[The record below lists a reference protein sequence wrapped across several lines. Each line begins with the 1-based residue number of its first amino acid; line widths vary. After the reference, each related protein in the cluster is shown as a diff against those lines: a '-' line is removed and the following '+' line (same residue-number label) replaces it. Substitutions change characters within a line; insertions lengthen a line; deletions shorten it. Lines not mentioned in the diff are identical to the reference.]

1 MTDEQMKEAISREF
15 MRILAFGH
23 GFKVIEAGLDHG
35 VDMTICPVSII
46 VNAQGRIRLLDSQ
59 YKLDFQL
66 KSTTPASIID
76 DDDHIRYDLEAKT
89 YNDLIHR
96 RAELLPLHLVIVVL
110 SDTPPACLNL
120 DADVLRIVG
129 KAYWFLPEEGAE
141 PTDNE
146 DQIRIRIPKA
156 NQVQMDF
163 VPARYQLLGIEL

>member
-1 MTDEQMKEAISREF
+1 MTDEQIKEAISREF

-23 GFKVIEAGLDHG
+23 GFKVIEASLDHG

-46 VNAQGRIRLLDSQ
+46 VDAKGRIRLLDSQ
-59 YKLDFQL
+59 FKLDFQL

-96 RAELLPLHLVIVVL
+96 RSEALPLHLVLVVL
-110 SDTPPACLNL
+110 SETPPACLNL
-120 DADVLRIVG
+120 DAEVLGIVG
-129 KAYWFLPEEGAE
+129 KAYWYLPDEGAALTE
-141 PTDNE
+141 NE

-163 VPARYQLLGIEL
+163 VPNRYQVLGIEL